1 MLLEASQG
9 GGIPHMGNETR
20 REPGYAAPVG
30 TETLE
35 MVRGLLKPPEVRE
48 ELVVPLKEAVAGNH
62 YRVPV
67 ELVAQRIIESW
78 TSCPLN

>member
-1 MLLEASQG
+1 MLSEASQG
-9 GGIPHMGNETR
+9 GEKSHMGSGMTR
-20 REPGYAAPVG
+20 ELGYAAPVG

-35 MVRGLLKPPEVRE
+35 MVRGLMKPPEVRE

-78 TSCPLN
+78 TSCTLN